1 MKKIL
6 TAVAIT
12 FAAVCTYGANFTWGN
27 GSYSIDNWKGDQAVN
42 PDLEAPMYEGGTMFL
57 YLGTIG
63 YTEGKGFDLTA
74 AQLVTLGG
82 YNADE
87 YLYGAAGVYAS
98 SDLVNKNGGQDY
110 TLVLVN
116 NATYNTLA
124 DVKDGDYF
132 VMRNGTSQGQYAA
145 DIEDFKADFTDF
157 EAIGKSDWQAYSV
170 PEPTSGLLLLLG
182 VAGLALKRKK
192 A

>member
-27 GSYSIDNWKGDQAVN
+27 ASYSIDNWNGNQATN

-63 YTEGKGFDLTA
+63 YTEGVGFDLSA

-82 YNADE
+82 YNTE
-87 YLYGAAGVYAS
+87 EFLYGTVGTYGV
-98 SDLVNKNGGQDY
+98 SDLVNKNGGQAY

-116 NATYNTLA
+116 NDTYTSLA
-124 DVKDGDYF
+124 DVKEGDQF
-132 VMRNGTSQGQYAA
+132 VLRTGTSEGQYAA
-145 DIEDFKADFTDF
+145 DIEDFKADFTDYT
-157 EAIGKSDWQAYSV
+157 AIGKSDWQAYSV

-182 VAGLALKRKK
+182 MAGLALRRKQ

>member
-27 GSYSIDNWKGDQAVN
+27 ASYSIDNWKGDQAAN
-42 PDLEAPMYEGGTMFL
+42 PDLGAPMYEGGTMFL

-63 YTEGKGFDLTA
+63 YTEGKGFDLSA
-74 AQLVTLGG
+74 AQLVTLGT

-87 YLYGAAGVYAS
+87 YMYGTVGSYVA

-116 NATYNTLA
+116 NATYKTLA
-124 DVKDGDYF
+124 DVKDGESF
-132 VMRNGTSQGQYAA
+132 VMRKGTSEVQYAA
-145 DIEDFKADFTDF
+145 DLEDFKADFTDYL
-157 EAIGKSDWQAYSV
+157 AIGKSDWQSYSV

-182 VAGLALKRKK
+182 MAGLALKRKR